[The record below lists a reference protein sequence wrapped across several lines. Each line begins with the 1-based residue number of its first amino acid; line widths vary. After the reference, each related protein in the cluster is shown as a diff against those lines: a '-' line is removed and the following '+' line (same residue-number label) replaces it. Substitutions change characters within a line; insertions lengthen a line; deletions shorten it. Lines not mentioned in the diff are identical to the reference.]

1 MFLQNAKKKERKMPN
16 INRRDFLKLGLSA
29 GSLLALGSPSRL
41 VTKVF
46 GKTETQRKVLVLGFD
61 GMDPHLTQIWMD
73 QGKLPAF
80 ERLRA
85 RGGFS
90 PLQTSL
96 PPQSPVAWSNFI
108 TGMNPGGHGIFD
120 FISRNPEYYLPDFST
135 TKTSDSTKTINIGN
149 LVLPL
154 SGGTIENLMKGR
166 AFWQDLEDHD
176 IPATIFK
183 MPSNF
188 PPVETKQRTLSGM
201 GTPDIT
207 GSLGEFNY
215 YTTKVT
221 ELQEDIGGG
230 EIHEVYVIGNRVEA
244 KLPGPKN
251 AFKKSQPESSIDFK
265 VFIDPVN
272 PLAKIVIQ
280 DQEFILEEKEWSSW
294 KKVRFAMIPTQSV
307 SGICMFYL
315 KEVRPDFKL
324 YISPINIDPAD
335 PAMPISTPESY
346 AKELEKQFGSFYT
359 KGLPADFKAM
369 SHGVLDEGEFLA
381 QDDTILEERQKMFE
395 YELAR
400 FDSGLLFYY
409 VSSTDQRQHMF
420 WRFIDQESPMYDPD
434 LARKYGDAIENIYK
448 EADRMLGEA
457 MNKVD
462 SDTVIMVMSDH
473 GFTPFRRTFNVNSWL
488 KENGYIRLINNWR
501 QGQEEAFMNT
511 DWSRTKAYS
520 YGLNSLYVNLKGR
533 EGEGI
538 VNPGAEKEAL
548 VREIAQKL
556 ELVTDPKTGER
567 VVTKAHITQEDYQGS
582 QKEQAPDIIVGYNR
596 GYRTSWSAPLGRIT
610 KEVFDD
616 NMDKWSGDHCM
627 DPAVCPGILFASE
640 KIKADSPAL
649 FDLTPTILSLFGIEK
664 PENMVGKKVF

>member
-1 MFLQNAKKKERKMPN
+1 MPN
-16 INRRDFLKLGLSA
+16 INRRDFLKLGISA
-29 GSLLALGSPSRL
+29 GSLLALTSPSEL
-41 VTKVF
+41 VTRVF
-46 GKTETQRKVLVLGFD
+46 GKTDTQKKLIILGFD
-61 GMDPHLTQIWMD
+61 GMDPHLTQIWMN

-80 ERLRA
+80 ERLRNK
-85 RGGFS
+85 GGFS
-90 PLQTSL
+90 SLQTSI

-108 TGMNPGGHGIFD
+108 TGLNPGGHGIFD
-120 FISRNPEYYLPDFST
+120 FLSRDPVYYLPDFSG
-135 TKTSDSTKTINIGN
+135 TKTSDSSKTINIGN

-166 AFWQDLEDHD
+166 AFWQILEDYD

-188 PPVETKQRTLSGM
+188 PPVETKQKTLSGM

-230 EIHEVYVIGNRVEA
+230 EIHEVYVIGNQVEA

-280 DQEFILEEKEWSSW
+280 DHEFILKEREWSEW
-294 KKVRFAMIPTQSV
+294 KKVRFPMIPTQSV
-307 SGICMFYL
+307 HGICMFYL
-315 KEVRPDFKL
+315 KQVRPDFKL
-324 YISPINIDPAD
+324 YISPINIDPGQ

-346 AKELEKQFGSFYT
+346 AKELEEQFGSFYT

-369 SHGVLDEGEFLA
+369 SHGVLDEDEFLA
-381 QDDTILEERQKMFE
+381 QDDTILEERKKMFE

-420 WRFIDQESPMYDPD
+420 WRFIDKLSPMYDPD
-434 LARKYGDAIENIYK
+434 LARKHGTAIETIYK
-448 EADRMLGEA
+448 EADKMLDKA
-457 MNKVD
+457 MTKAD
-462 SDTVIMVMSDH
+462 KDTIIMVMSDH

-501 QGQEEAFMNT
+501 QGQDEAFMNT

-520 YGLNSLYVNLKGR
+520 YGLNSLYINLRGR

-538 VNPGAEKEAL
+538 VNPGAEREAL
-548 VREIAQKL
+548 VREIAHKL
-556 ELVTDPKTGER
+556 EQVTDPKTGER
-567 VVTKAHITQEDYQGS
+567 VVTKAYITQECYQGT
-582 QKEQAPDIIVGYNR
+582 QLERAPDIIVGYNS

-610 KEVFDD
+610 KEVFGD
-616 NMDKWSGDHCM
+616 NTDKWSGDHCM
-627 DPAVCPGILFASE
+627 DPAVCPGILFTSE

-649 FDLTPTILSLFGIEK
+649 FDLTPTILSQFGIEK

>member
-1 MFLQNAKKKERKMPN
+1 MG
-16 INRRDFLKLGLSA
+16 ISA
-29 GSLLALGSPSRL
+29 GSLLALGGSSDL
-41 VTKVF
+41 VTRVF
-46 GKTETQRKVLVLGFD
+46 GKTATQKKAIILGFD
-61 GMDPHLTQIWMD
+61 GMDPHLTQIWMS

-80 ERLRA
+80 ERLRKQ
-85 RGGFS
+85 GGFS
-90 PLQTSL
+90 PLQTSI

-108 TGMNPGGHGIFD
+108 TGLNPGGHGIFD
-120 FISRNPEYYLPDFST
+120 FLSRDPQYYLPDFSS
-135 TKTSDSTKTINIGN
+135 TKTSDSNKTINIGN

-166 AFWQDLEDHD
+166 AFWQILEDHD
-176 IPATIFK
+176 IPATVFK

-215 YTTKVT
+215 YTTKIT

-230 EIHEVYVIGNRVEA
+230 EIHEVYVIGNQVEA

-251 AFKKSQPESSIDFK
+251 AFKKNQPESSLDFK

-272 PLAKIVIQ
+272 PIAKIVIQ
-280 DQEFILEEKEWSSW
+280 DQEFILKEKEWSGW
-294 KKVRFAMIPTQSV
+294 KRVRFPMIPTQNV
-307 SGICMFYL
+307 HGICMFYL

-324 YISPINIDPAD
+324 YISPINIDPAA
-335 PAMPISTPESY
+335 PAMPIATPESY
-346 AKELEKQFGSFYT
+346 ARELEKEFGPFYT

-369 SHGVLDEGEFLA
+369 SHGVLDEEEFLA
-381 QDDTILEERQKMFE
+381 QDDTILEERKKMFE

-420 WRFIDQESPMYDPD
+420 WRFIDPESPMYDPD
-434 LARKYGDAIENIYK
+434 LARKHGAAIETIYK
-448 EADRMLGEA
+448 EADKMLDKA
-457 MNKVD
+457 MTKAD
-462 SDTVIMVMSDH
+462 KDTVIMVMSDH
-473 GFTPFRRTFNVNSWL
+473 GFTPFRRTFNINSWL
-488 KENGYIRLINNWR
+488 KESGYIRLINNWR
-501 QGQEEAFMNT
+501 QGQDEAFMNT

-520 YGLNSLYVNLKGR
+520 YGLNSLYINLRGR

-538 VNPGAEKEAL
+538 VNPGPEKEAL

-556 ELVTDPKTGER
+556 EKVTDPKTGER
-567 VVTKAHITQEDYQGS
+567 VVTNAYITQECYQGS
-582 QKEQAPDIIVGYNR
+582 QLEYAPDIIIGYNS

-610 KEVFDD
+610 KEVFGD

-640 KIKADSPAL
+640 KIKAGSPAL

-664 PENMVGKKVF
+664 PDYMVGKKVF

>member
-1 MFLQNAKKKERKMPN
+1 MSN
-16 INRRDFLKLGLSA
+16 INRRNFLKLGISA
-29 GSLLALGSPSRL
+29 GSLLALGSPAEL

-46 GKTETQRKVLVLGFD
+46 GKTDTQTKVLILGFD
-61 GMDPHLTQIWMD
+61 GMDPHLTNIWMN

-80 ERLRA
+80 QRLRN

-108 TGMNPGGHGIFD
+108 TGLNPGGHGIFD
-120 FISRNPEYYLPDFST
+120 FISRNPDYYLPDFSS
-135 TKTSDSTKTINIGN
+135 TKTSDSTKTISIGN

-166 AFWQDLEDHD
+166 TFWQILEDYD

-188 PPVETKQRTLSGM
+188 PPVETKQKTLAGM

-221 ELQEDIGGG
+221 ELQDDIGGG
-230 EIHEVYVIGNRVEA
+230 TIHEVYVIGNRVEA
-244 KLPGPKN
+244 KLIGPKN
-251 AFKKSQPESSIDFK
+251 AFKKNQPESSLDFK

-280 DQEFILEEKEWSSW
+280 DHEFILNEKEWSGW
-294 KKVRFAMIPTQSV
+294 KRIKFPMIPTQDV

-315 KEVRPDFKL
+315 KQVRPDFKL
-324 YISPINIDPAD
+324 YISPINIDPAA
-335 PAMPISTPESY
+335 PAMPLSTPENY
-346 AKELEKQFGSFYT
+346 AKELEKEFGPFFT

-369 SHGVLDEGEFLA
+369 SHGVLDEDEYLA
-381 QDDTILEERQKMFE
+381 QDDRILEERKQMFE

-420 WRFIDQESPMYDPD
+420 WRFIDQQSPMHDPD
-434 LARKYGDAIENIYK
+434 LARKHGNAIENIYK
-448 EADRMLGEA
+448 EADEMLA
-457 MNKVD
+457 MAMSKAD
-462 SDTVIMVMSDH
+462 KDTVIMVMSDH

-501 QGQEEAFMNT
+501 QGQDEAFRNT
-511 DWSRTKAYS
+511 DWSRTTAYS
-520 YGLNSLYVNLKGR
+520 YGLNSLYINQRGR

-538 VNPGAEKEAL
+538 VNPGTEKQAL

-556 ELVTDPKTGER
+556 EQVTDPKTGDR
-567 VVTKAHITQEDYQGS
+567 VVTKAYITQENYQGP
-582 QKEQAPDIIVGYNR
+582 QVEKAPDIIVGYNR

-616 NMDKWSGDHCM
+616 NTDKWSGDHCM
-627 DPAVCPGILFASE
+627 DPAVCPGILFTSE
-640 KIKADSPAL
+640 KIQADSPAL
-649 FDLTPTILSLFGIEK
+649 FDLTPSILSLFGIEK
-664 PENMVGKKVF
+664 PKEMVGKKIFRS

>member
-1 MFLQNAKKKERKMPN
+1 MAD
-16 INRRDFLKLGLSA
+16 INRREFLKLGLSA
-29 GSLLALGSPSRL
+29 GSLLALGSPAEL
-41 VTKVF
+41 VTRVF
-46 GKTETQRKVLVLGFD
+46 GKTETRKKVLIMGFD
-61 GMDPHLTQIWMD
+61 GMDPHLTSIWMD

-80 ERLRA
+80 ERLRS
-85 RGGFS
+85 RGSFS
-90 PLQTSL
+90 PLRTSL

-108 TGMNPGGHGIFD
+108 TGLNPGGHGIFD
-120 FISRNPEYYLPDFST
+120 FIHRIPEYYFPDFSG
-135 TKTSDSTKTINIGN
+135 TKTSDSTKTITIGN

-154 SGGTIENLMKGR
+154 SGGTVENLMKGR
-166 AFWQDLEDHD
+166 AFWQILEDHD

-188 PPVETKQRTLSGM
+188 PPVETKQKTLSGM

-215 YTTKVT
+215 YTTQIG
-221 ELQEDIGGG
+221 ELQQDIGGG
-230 EIHEVYVIGNRVEA
+230 AIHEVYVIGNLVEA
-244 KLPGPKN
+244 RLPGPKN

-265 VFIDPVN
+265 VFVDPVN
-272 PLAKIVIQ
+272 PIAKIVIQ
-280 DQEFILEEKEWSSW
+280 DQEFILKEKEWSGW
-294 KKVRFAMIPTQSV
+294 KRVRFPMIPTQSV

-324 YISPINIDPAD
+324 YISPINIDPAN

-346 AKELEKQFGSFYT
+346 AKELEKKFGPFYT
-359 KGLPADFKAM
+359 RGLPADFKAM
-369 SHGVLDEGEFLA
+369 SHGVLDEDEFLA
-381 QDDTILEERQKMFE
+381 QDDTILEERKAMFE
-395 YELAR
+395 YELSR
-400 FDSGLLFYY
+400 FDSGVLFYY

-420 WRFIDQESPMYDPD
+420 WRFIDEQSPMYDPD
-434 LARKYGDAIENIYK
+434 LARKHGNAIENIYR
-448 EADRMLGEA
+448 EADKMLDKA
-457 MNKVD
+457 LNTVD
-462 SDTVIMVMSDH
+462 KDTVVLVMSDH

-520 YGLNSLYVNLKGR
+520 YGLNSLYINLRGR

-556 ELVTDPKTGER
+556 EQVTDPKTGER
-567 VVTKAHITQEDYQGS
+567 VVTKAYITQENYQGP
-582 QKEQAPDIIVGYNR
+582 QVDKAPDIIVGYNR

-610 KEVFDD
+610 KEVFSD
-616 NMDKWSGDHCM
+616 NMDRWSGDHCM

-640 KIKADSPAL
+640 NIQTDSPAL
-649 FDLTPTILSLFGIEK
+649 FDLTPTILAVFGIDK
-664 PENMVGKKVF
+664 PDDMVGKKIF